1 MFNPNIFFAE
11 LIEWFSFL
19 ADGTFNSVGKEVQKP
34 SPLPSGRILPPSFS
48 KVRRFYKHGCGEHV
62 SIVPS
67 EEAKLLLKPV
77 AQSFES
83 SPVALTPSFTEDI
96 SYLREIISS
105 AKMMAS
111 LLDDDPD

>member
-34 SPLPSGRILPPSFS
+34 FPLPSGRILPPSFS

-62 SIVPS
+62 SIFPS
-67 EEAKLLLKPV
+67 EEAKLLLKLV
-77 AQSFES
+77 AQSFEP
-83 SPVALTPSFTEDI
+83 SPIALTPSFT
-96 SYLREIISS
+96 
-105 AKMMAS
+105 
-111 LLDDDPD
+111 